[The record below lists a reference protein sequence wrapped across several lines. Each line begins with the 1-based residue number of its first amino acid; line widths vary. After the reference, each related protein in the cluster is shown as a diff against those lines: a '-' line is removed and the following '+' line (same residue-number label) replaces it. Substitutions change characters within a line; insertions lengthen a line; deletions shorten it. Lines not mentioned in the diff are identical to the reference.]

1 MLSNT
6 YTLMLCGC
14 CFAPFSV
21 VSYFIPVSNVH
32 GARKVD
38 VKKRYAEGMERY
50 NSWKARRD
58 VEESIPG
65 PSTEEMLGL
74 EAGEHLTDTSKI
86 NTAIGTIKEKLTET
100 YEGLPVFGQSV
111 VVESDDGEPT
121 GEIVGHLIEGI
132 EEDIPNVDPQLSD
145 DEILDLAV
153 ESWGDELEDILDG
166 TVKTSL
172 EIYVIDDENSPDVI
186 PILAY
191 QLSYITVEEGRLSR
205 PTFIIDANTG
215 ETILSWEGMTT
226 RSPQLEGKGY
236 YDFHA
241 VGGNV
246 KMGKLRYGTD
256 LPALRVWM
264 DEGMCYLH
272 NEKVTVIDGSSFDYS
287 NFSHSFSFPCEQGFN
302 DSINGG
308 YSPLADGF
316 FFGNIAY
323 DVFYEWLGV
332 PPLTHKVV
340 MIVHHGYQMDSALW
354 TGEVALFGDG
364 YSKYYP
370 FITLDVAAHEMAHG
384 FTEQNS
390 ELVNYGMSG
399 GMDESFSDIA
409 GAAAEAYM
417 KESDWQIGNDV
428 IKAENEAMRYF
439 EDPNLDGR
447 SLGHMD
453 DYCKHVNAHFNSGIY
468 NRAWYLLTTTP
479 GWNVRMSFQ
488 VMATANQ
495 LYWTPDS
502 TFNDGACGVM
512 QAARDLGY
520 NDADVEAAFN
530 GVGINPCG
538 PSLEGLFLVMGLS
551 GAPNETLYFYFDL
564 EDDID
569 LLKFE
574 TYGSDWSGEYT
585 MTVQTPSGM
594 VLSNSSTSK
603 PVHVSDPETGR
614 FTVTVTISGNNGY
627 FSDVNLYAIGGSY
640 ILTDTL
646 DWQENGRAKGS
657 FTIPENIVNANTA
670 VAVRTQIPDQDIFD
684 GHLFFGITYEGEV
697 DIDNNVFNIRSERL
711 SNDQGHFYEAIL
723 CKAKSDVY
731 NYEMASFNEQIPEG
745 LRLVAERLII
755 PTLVWEHHDWKQHT
769 PHNLLCY
776 SKITCMS
783 NNKSFPNEQKNKPNH
798 CNEHGFHEKCSLF
811 RNPCILHRP
820 LPVIENCFNS
830 WHAKLFRGNMNIYL
844 HFMSCLHI
852 DMSQVVEIPSRIRPG
867 LAYFT

>member
-1 MLSNT
+1 MV
-6 YTLMLCGC
+6 CGNW
-14 CFAPFSV
+14 FTPFSFIFH
-21 VSYFIPVSNVH
+21 FIPVSNVH

-38 VKKRYAEGMERY
+38 VRKRYAEGMERY

-86 NTAIGTIKEKLTET
+86 NTATGTIKEKLTET

-132 EEDIPNVDPQLSD
+132 EEDIPNVDPQLSE

-172 EIYVIDDENSPDVI
+172 EIYVEDDANSLDVI

-191 QLSYITVEEGRLSR
+191 ELSYITVEEGRLSR

-215 ETILSWEGMTT
+215 ETILSWEGMTSRT
-226 RSPQLEGKGY
+226 PQLGGKGY

-246 KMGKLRYGTD
+246 KIGKLHYGTD

-272 NEKVTVIDGSSFDYS
+272 NDKVTVIDGSSYDYG
-287 NFSHSFSFPCEQGFN
+287 NYNDSFSFPCEQGFN

-316 FFGNIAY
+316 FFGSIAY

-340 MIVHHGYQMDSALW
+340 MVVHYGYKEDNAYW
-354 TGEVALFGDG
+354 TGEVTVFGDG
-364 YSKYYP
+364 YSIFYP
-370 FITLDVAAHEMAHG
+370 LIIVDVAAHEMAHG
-384 FTEQNS
+384 FTAQNS
-390 ELVNYGMSG
+390 GLIYNGMPG
-399 GMDESFSDIA
+399 GMNEAFSDIA
-409 GAAAEAYM
+409 GGAAEAYM
-417 KESDWQIGNDV
+417 KESDWQIGESV
-428 IKAENEAMRYF
+428 FKAANEALRYF
-439 EDPNLDGR
+439 DDPTLDGH

-453 DYCKHVNAHFNSGIY
+453 DYCKHVDVHFNSGLY

-479 GWNVRMSFQ
+479 GWNIRMSFQ

-538 PSLEGLFLVMGLS
+538 PSLEGLFLVMDLS
-551 GAPNETLYFYFDL
+551 GAPDETLYFYFDL

-574 TYGSDWSGEYT
+574 TYASDWSGEYT
-585 MTVQTPSGM
+585 MTVQTPSGT
-594 VLSNSSTSK
+594 VLSTSSTSE
-603 PVHVSDPETGR
+603 PVHVSNPETGR
-614 FTVTVTISGNNGY
+614 FTVTISGNNGY
-627 FSDVNLYAIGGSY
+627 FSEANLYAIGGSY
-640 ILTDTL
+640 ILTDTF
-646 DWQENGRAKGS
+646 DWQENGRARGS
-657 FTIPENIVNANTA
+657 FTIPENVVHADTA
-670 VAVRTQIPDQDIFD
+670 AVVRTEIPDQDTFA
-684 GHLFFGITYEGEV
+684 GHPFFAITYEGEV
-697 DIDNNVFNIRSERL
+697 DIDNMLFNISSERV
-711 SNDQGHFYEAIL
+711 SNGQGNFYEAIL
-723 CKAKSDVY
+723 CKAKSGVY
-731 NYEMASFNEQIPEG
+731 NYEMALMTEEIPEG
-745 LRLVAERLII
+745 LRLVAERLIM
-755 PTLVWEHHDWKQHT
+755 PTPVWKLRDWKQHMFY
-769 PHNLLCY
+769 NLLCY
-776 SKITCMS
+776 HKITWFACWIRRVSRM
-783 NNKSFPNEQKNKPNH
+783 NKK
-798 CNEHGFHEKCSLF
+798 
-811 RNPCILHRP
+811 
-820 LPVIENCFNS
+820 
-830 WHAKLFRGNMNIYL
+830 
-844 HFMSCLHI
+844 
-852 DMSQVVEIPSRIRPG
+852 
-867 LAYFT
+867 

>member
-1 MLSNT
+1 MLH
-6 YTLMLCGC
+6 
-14 CFAPFSV
+14 
-21 VSYFIPVSNVH
+21 VH

-50 NSWKARRD
+50 NYRKARRN
-58 VEESIPG
+58 VEESIPV

-74 EAGEHLTDTSKI
+74 ETGEHLTDTSKI

-100 YEGLPVFGQSV
+100 YQGLPVFGQSV

-121 GEIVGHLIEGI
+121 GDIVGHLIEGI
-132 EEDIPNVDPQLSD
+132 EKDIPNVDPQLSE
-145 DEILDLAV
+145 DEILDLVV

-172 EIYVIDDENSPDVI
+172 EIYVEDDENSPDVI

-226 RSPQLEGKGY
+226 RTAQVKGKGY

-272 NEKVTVIDGSSFDYS
+272 NEKVTVIDGSSYDYG
-287 NFSHSFSFPCEQGFN
+287 NYNDSFSFPCEQGFN

-316 FFGNIAY
+316 FFGSIAY

-340 MIVHHGYQMDSALW
+340 MVVHYGYKEDNAYW
-354 TGEVALFGDG
+354 TGEVTVFGDG
-364 YSKYYP
+364 YWIFHP
-370 FITLDVAAHEMAHG
+370 LITVDVAAHEMAHG

-390 ELVNYGMSG
+390 GLIYNNRMSG
-399 GMDESFSDIA
+399 GMNEAFSDIA
-409 GAAAEAYM
+409 GGAAEAYM

-428 IKAENEAMRYF
+428 FKAANKALRYLD
-439 EDPNLDGR
+439 DPTLDGR

-453 DYCKHVNAHFNSGIY
+453 DYCKHVDNHFSSGLY

-538 PSLEGLFLVMGLS
+538 PSLEGLFLVMDLS
-551 GAPNETLYFYFDL
+551 GAPNETLYLYFDQ

-574 TYGSDWSGEYT
+574 TYGNDLSGEYT
-585 MTVQTPSGM
+585 MTVETPSGM
-594 VLSNSSTSK
+594 VLSTSSTSE

-614 FTVTVTISGNNGY
+614 FYVTISGENGY
-627 FSDVNLYAIGGSY
+627 FSEINLYAIGGTH
-640 ILTDTL
+640 ILADTF
-646 DWQENGRAKGS
+646 DWQENGRAWGS
-657 FTIPENIVNANTA
+657 FTIPENVVHANTA
-670 VAVRTQIPDQDIFD
+670 VAVRTEIPDQDTSAS
-684 GHLFFGITYEGEV
+684 HPFFAITYEGEV
-697 DIDNNVFNIRSERL
+697 DINTMLADIYSDEV
-711 SNDQGHFYEAIL
+711 SNDLGTFYEAIL
-723 CKAKSDVY
+723 CKGKPGVY
-731 NYEMASFNEQIPEG
+731 NYEMALFTEEIPEG
-745 LRLVAERLII
+745 LRLVAERLIM
-755 PTLVWEHHDWKQHT
+755 PTPVWEHHDWKQHT
-769 PHNLLCY
+769 SHNLRRY
-776 SKITCMS
+776 SKITWFACWITIIS
-783 NNKSFPNEQKNKPNH
+783 WGTKNKPNH
-798 CNEHGFHEKCSLF
+798 CNEHWFHKMHFIPQPIHTASASGCY
-811 RNPCILHRP
+811 R
-820 LPVIENCFNS
+820 
-830 WHAKLFRGNMNIYL
+830 KLF
-844 HFMSCLHI
+844 
-852 DMSQVVEIPSRIRPG
+852 
-867 LAYFT
+867 